1 MTKEARVVSAN
12 IVSGDEELQRRDI
25 NKLVRKT
32 VEETINALLDEETF
46 ELLGA
51 ERYRRREASVE

>member
-1 MTKEARVVSAN
+1 MSAN
-12 IVSGDEELQRRDI
+12 IVSGDEELQRKDI